1 MGNYPLNKTVY
12 NSSIYKNV
20 IDTSFTQVQPPAP
33 PVEDTITVEEF
44 FTYYGKIFYDI
55 PTFGEINSHEYL
67 IKTSGAYINISVSND
82 ESQLLLDEI
91 TSLRQQL
98 LESQRQLTNTQIS
111 SSILNIQ

>member
-55 PTFGEINSHEYL
+55 PAKGSTNSHEYL
-67 IKTSGAYINISVSND
+67 VKTSGEYINASAPNEDI
-82 ESQLLLDEI
+82 QLLLDEI

-98 LESQRQLTNTQIS
+98 LNSQQQLINTQLS
-111 SSILNIQ
+111 ASLNL